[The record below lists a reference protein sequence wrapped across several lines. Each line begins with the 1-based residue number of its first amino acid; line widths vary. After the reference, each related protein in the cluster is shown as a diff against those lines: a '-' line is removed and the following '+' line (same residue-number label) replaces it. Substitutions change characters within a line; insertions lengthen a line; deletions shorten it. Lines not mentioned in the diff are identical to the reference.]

1 VTAALQAWA
10 APGAEAMV
18 VGVCSVTFS
27 LPGNA
32 SLKGK
37 RSIVRRIVERTK
49 AKFNA
54 SVAEV
59 EDMDVHRRAVIGV
72 AVVSN
77 DARHANSMLDTISA
91 FMAGLTEAVL
101 TDRSLE
107 ILHVAGEPAGM
118 PGLLTEADWPTP
130 KRRER
135 PKRSETERDDDEQ

>member
-1 VTAALQAWA
+1 
-10 APGAEAMV
+10 M
-18 VGVCSVTFS
+18 TFS

-37 RSIVRRIVERTK
+37 RSVVRRIVDRTR

-59 EDMDVHRRAVIGV
+59 GALDVHKRAVIGV

-77 DARHANSMLDTISA
+77 DARHANSMLDHIST
-91 FMAGLTEAVL
+91 FMASLTEAVL

-107 ILHVAGEPAGM
+107 IMHTDGEPA
-118 PGLLTEADWPTP
+118 PLPAALTGGAWPSPDDVEAYD
-130 KRRER
+130 
-135 PKRSETERDDDEQ
+135 TERDGDER

>member
-1 VTAALQAWA
+1 
-10 APGAEAMV
+10 MV

-37 RSIVRRIVERTK
+37 RSVVRRIVERTR

-59 EDMDVHRRAVIGV
+59 DALDAHRRAVIGV

-77 DARHANSMLDTISA
+77 DARHVNSMLDHITT

-101 TDRSLE
+101 TERSLE
-107 ILHVAGEPAGM
+107 IVHTTGERVPLPAALSGASW
-118 PGLLTEADWPTP
+118 PSSADFAAPDA
-130 KRRER
+130 EH
-135 PKRSETERDDDEQ
+135 EDDES